1 MNGFNTAIG
10 LKDGGSAVYLFDRN
24 GQLLDFVK
32 FGAQVPGYSVGKVT
46 GNWALLA
53 SASPGSANGTPAT
66 LGSVDLIRINEWMA
80 SPIAGDDWFELYNPN
95 QAPVNIG
102 GFYLTDDPST
112 SGRTNSQLTQLT
124 FIAPQGFILLQADG
138 EIDRGPDHVGFS
150 LDAFG
155 ETLRL
160 YDNNIIIDQ
169 VPLMLQSLGV
179 SEGRQPDGSTNIA
192 QFPNRATPG
201 ASNAGPSTDTDGDGM
216 PDSWETAYGLDR
228 LAAADALL
236 DRDGDGMSN
245 LAEYRAGTDPTSA
258 AKRIG
263 SAGR

>member
-1 MNGFNTAIG
+1 VA
-10 LKDGGSAVYLFDRN
+10 
-24 GQLLDFVK
+24 
-32 FGAQVPGYSVGKVT
+32 
-46 GNWALLA
+46 
-53 SASPGSANGTPAT
+53 
-66 LGSVDLIRINEWMA
+66 
-80 SPIAGDDWFELYNPN
+80 
-95 QAPVNIG
+95 
-102 GFYLTDDPST
+102 
-112 SGRTNSQLTQLT
+112 
-124 FIAPQGFILLQADG
+124 
-138 EIDRGPDHVGFS
+138 FS

-155 ETLRL
+155 ETVRL

-201 ASNAGPSTDTDGDGM
+201 ASNAEASADTDGDGM

-228 LAAADALL
+228 LVASDALL

-258 AKRIG
+258 VSALVLRVDATGAGQPILSFNAAAEKSYSILATDSLQTVAWERVSNILPGAQRTVEVVDDEAGLTIRFYRIV
-263 SAGR
+263 SPMQP

>member
-1 MNGFNTAIG
+1 
-10 LKDGGSAVYLFDRN
+10 
-24 GQLLDFVK
+24 
-32 FGAQVPGYSVGKVT
+32 
-46 GNWALLA
+46 
-53 SASPGSANGTPAT
+53 
-66 LGSVDLIRINEWMA
+66 MA

-138 EIDRGPDHVGFS
+138 EIDRGPDHVAFS

-192 QFPNRATPG
+192 QFPNQATPG
-201 ASNAGPSTDTDGDGM
+201 SSNAGPSTDTDGDGM
-216 PDSWETAYGLDR
+216 PDSWETAFGLDR

-258 AKRIG
+258 GSVLVLRVDATGAGQPILSFNAAADKSYSILATDSLEAVDWERVSNILPGAQRAVEVVDDEAGINIRFYRIV
-263 SAGR
+263 SPMQP